1 MQSFSDKA
9 KHRLKIAARFLRLA
23 GFRFKNVNF
32 YGAVI
37 SAIQKMDE
45 PQQEKLK
52 GLVDWLE
59 SYEVT
64 ETIYWDTGTLPR
76 VLKTQNQ
83 PGKDKVRAAA
93 PAAQA
98 MEANNEQ

>member
-1 MQSFSDKA
+1 MQQFSDKA
-9 KHRLKIAARFLRLA
+9 KHRLKIAARLLRRD

-37 SAIQKMDE
+37 SVIQKMDE

-59 SYEVT
+59 NYEVT
-64 ETIYWDTGTLPR
+64 ETIHWDTGTLPR

-83 PGKDKVRAAA
+83 PGKDKAKAAA

-98 MEANNEQ
+98 MEANND